1 MAALLIVILVF
12 LAPLG
17 GGIALF
23 VLWRRGKPYPS
34 CGKCG
39 YNVTASVGAERC
51 PECGL
56 DFTVAGIVP
65 AGGGRKPLL
74 FWAATLLIVSSIGF
88 LGMGLSS
95 YMYQRATQARQRAVA
110 ARQAAAAT
118 TPTPASQAGE
128 QEEVPQEGDDGD
140 G

>member
-39 YNVTASVGAERC
+39 YNVTASVSVERC

-56 DFTVAGIVP
+56 NFTVAGIVP

-74 FWAATLLIVSSIGF
+74 FWAATLLIVTSIGF

-95 YMYQRATQARQRAVA
+95 YMYQRAAQVRQRAVA

-118 TPTPASQAGE
+118 TPAASPAGE
-128 QEEVPQEGDDGD
+128 QEEVPQEADDGD